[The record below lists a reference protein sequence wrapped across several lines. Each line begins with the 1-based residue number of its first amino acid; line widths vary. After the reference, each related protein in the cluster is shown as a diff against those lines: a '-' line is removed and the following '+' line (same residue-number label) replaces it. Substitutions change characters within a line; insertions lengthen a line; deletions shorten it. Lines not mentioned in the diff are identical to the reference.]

1 MAGRYVLGEEWAQ
14 GGMARVFRGEL
25 RGSKGFSRPVAIKRM
40 LPALGDDPEFAR
52 LFVEEARVV
61 SVLSHPNIVS
71 VLDLAVDEDERLC
84 IVMEWVEGVDM
95 GTWRGLHA
103 RSGART
109 EWEHV
114 ARVGLHVAR
123 ALAAAHERPAAPVFH
138 RDVTPTNILLSTQGI
153 AKLVDFGLARAGDR
167 ATLTNPGV
175 LKGKLPYMAP
185 ELQAGQRAS
194 AATDLYSL
202 GLTLWEALAMQRPF
216 DGLSTL
222 EILVQA
228 GKGAIPRLETLRDDL
243 PEGFADIVHRL
254 CARVPGDRPESAR
267 ETIGLLSAFTS
278 NDRSSFEK
286 NIREFTEARDTL
298 RAAHTNTP

>member
-1 MAGRYVLGEEWAQ
+1 MTGDDSRKPPRIPGLSRGRPQELMAGRYVLGEEWAQ

-123 ALAAAHERPAAPVFH
+123 ALAAARSTALRTTSGGSTKAS
-138 RDVTPTNILLSTQGI
+138 LSS
-153 AKLVDFGLARAGDR
+153 AK
-167 ATLTNPGV
+167 
-175 LKGKLPYMAP
+175 
-185 ELQAGQRAS
+185 
-194 AATDLYSL
+194 
-202 GLTLWEALAMQRPF
+202 
-216 DGLSTL
+216 
-222 EILVQA
+222 
-228 GKGAIPRLETLRDDL
+228 
-243 PEGFADIVHRL
+243 
-254 CARVPGDRPESAR
+254 
-267 ETIGLLSAFTS
+267 
-278 NDRSSFEK
+278 
-286 NIREFTEARDTL
+286 
-298 RAAHTNTP
+298 